1 MQTQAFVEEVLG
13 YRWITNY
20 ASRTA
25 KVWPVLEV
33 DGNGFHGETGRFG
46 FAHEKNPYIYNV
58 ETPDGL
64 VPAGER
70 GRTVFR
76 YADSNVSAAVCAT
89 MELDA
94 VYFLHGDADANPVGR
109 DAHIAPPDAN
119 PVGRDAHIA
128 PPDAN
133 EEEGCDDAAD

>member
-1 MQTQAFVEEVLG
+1 M
-13 YRWITNY
+13 
-20 ASRTA
+20 
-25 KVWPVLEV
+25 LEV

-64 VPAGER
+64 VPVGER

-89 MELDA
+89 MDGYKTFCMGFPIET
-94 VYFLHGDADANPVGR
+94 
-109 DAHIAPPDAN
+109 I
-119 PVGRDAHIA
+119 
-128 PPDAN
+128 
-133 EEEGCDDAAD
+133 DDPKAADRLMKDVLTWFGKE